1 MKKTKFRPHAIYP
14 DDKEFD
20 KNYLKKQHVSN
31 LLDDID
37 FLKQL
42 NKNQID
48 GIKQMVSSIEVAIK
62 KELNENPSITYNELE
77 NKVFNYIN
85 DFLVFCSSPT
95 KTDLYL
101 FKTIELVLNNPDI
114 INTIISTQDMK
125 EFLNSTSDLYEYT
138 SNINA
143 NYKTLI
149 KDAFSNISDV
159 LTDDLKKKMLNHTLS
174 YQDKAFIQNEVC
186 KYIKK
191 YYDSTYDIIIKNRYG
206 KRLVSC
212 ATVID
217 HCGLLPKNNTVNN
230 FRLSYLDLD
239 F

>member
-174 YQDKAFIQNEVC
+174 Y
-186 KYIKK
+186 
-191 YYDSTYDIIIKNRYG
+191 
-206 KRLVSC
+206 
-212 ATVID
+212 
-217 HCGLLPKNNTVNN
+217 
-230 FRLSYLDLD
+230 
-239 F
+239 